1 MMKSKEIVQK
11 AVQLARPNEGPQTFF
26 FLSEGHYSLTEVCN
40 ESMIKKK
47 KIGSVYV
54 ERSRKN

>member
-26 FLSEGHYSLTEVCN
+26 FFLSEGHYSLTEVCN

-47 KIGSVYV
+47 K
-54 ERSRKN
+54 